1 MPVPAAF
8 QQQQKILIPL
18 KEAYI
23 IGQHGQKDEGEQQPA
38 IIICQRTNPKAVVRH
53 RSRTEKG
60 RKIRLGFH
68 QVPVN
73 VAVPVRVDRYLLHL
87 PDPVCHLLHEDRISL
102 QVTLLPVQILPVE
115 AGGVRSFIPLEESL
129 IVLPLLVDVE
139 KSGCLLLVQIQRQE
153 VCRQKQ

>member
-1 MPVPAAF
+1 M
-8 QQQQKILIPL
+8 
-18 KEAYI
+18 
-23 IGQHGQKDEGEQQPA
+23 
-38 IIICQRTNPKAVVRH
+38 
-53 RSRTEKG
+53 
-60 RKIRLGFH
+60 
-68 QVPVN
+68 N

-115 AGGVRSFIPLEESL
+115 AGGVRSFIPLEKSL